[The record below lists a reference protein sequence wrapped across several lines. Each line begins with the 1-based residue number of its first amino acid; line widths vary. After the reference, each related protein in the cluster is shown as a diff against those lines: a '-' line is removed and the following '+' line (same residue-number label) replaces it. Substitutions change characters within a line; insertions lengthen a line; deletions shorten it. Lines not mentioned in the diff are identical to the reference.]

1 MSLGRIR
8 FRDRKPCAP
17 RFAWVGPTWSVDET
31 RQVLLHCIVP
41 VTRRRQFHRRSVAS
55 CRLHRRHVSIFA
67 RALTAMDDIAAC
79 SRLCLTK
86 RKRLFQS
93 QDVVMAI
100 MVVILQMSRAVE
112 FHVALRI

>member
-1 MSLGRIR
+1 
-8 FRDRKPCAP
+8 
-17 RFAWVGPTWSVDET
+17 
-31 RQVLLHCIVP
+31 
-41 VTRRRQFHRRSVAS
+41 
-55 CRLHRRHVSIFA
+55 
-67 RALTAMDDIAAC
+67 MDDIAAC

-93 QDVVMAI
+93 QDAVMAI